1 MRILQIN
8 KFFYRRGG
16 AEVVFFDTIKG
27 LRERGH
33 EVSEFSMISSGNLPS
48 DYSAYF
54 ASSVPELAGKHDPAS
69 SWKIFKR
76 LFYSAEI
83 EQKLKALIL
92 ANEPQ
97 SVSSIVSQHFY
108 AIV

>member
-1 MRILQIN
+1 MRVLQIN

-33 EVSEFSMISSGNLPS
+33 EVSEFSMIHPGNLPS

-54 ASSVPELAGKHDPAS
+54 ASELPELLGKQDLAAS
-69 SWKIFKR
+69 WRIFR
-76 LFYSAEI
+76 SLVLEVRTWSPNSHI
-83 EQKLKALIL
+83 
-92 ANEPQ
+92 
-97 SVSSIVSQHFY
+97 SSLDRSP
-108 AIV
+108 